1 MLNSSKLF
9 KGLGSILIASSLA
22 VSPVIVSENIANA
35 DSTQS
40 SANQAN
46 QEGYKINQNIANII
60 YDNLERNDKGELQII
75 DKEYLKNELSNSGL
89 DVTVNDVENYVDQYN
104 KTMQGKNGEK
114 AKENLVAFNKEVEK
128 QQQKNSTGTSNRDAC
143 DAITATGFAHTTA
156 TSGAMA
162 ALGVSGPVGWGVA
175 TGMGALY
182 AGGSIACN
190 HA

>member
-40 SANQAN
+40 SANQ
-46 QEGYKINQNIANII
+46 EDYKINQNIANII
-60 YDNLERNDKGELQII
+60 YNNLEKNDKGELQII
-75 DKEYLKNELSNSGL
+75 DKEYLKNELSDSGL
-89 DVTVNDVENYVDQYN
+89 DITVKDVENYIEQYN

-114 AKENLVAFNKEVEK
+114 
-128 QQQKNSTGTSNRDAC
+128 
-143 DAITATGFAHTTA
+143 
-156 TSGAMA
+156 AMA
-162 ALGVSGPVGWGVA
+162 ALGVSGPVGWGVGA
-175 TGMGALY
+175 GMGALY

>member
-40 SANQAN
+40 SANQDD
-46 QEGYKINQNIANII
+46 QEDYKINQNIANII
-60 YDNLERNDKGELQII
+60 YNNLEKNDKGELQII
-75 DKEYLKNELSNSGL
+75 DKEYLKNELSDSGL
-89 DVTVNDVENYVDQYN
+89 DITVKDVENYIEQYN

-114 AKENLVAFNKEVEK
+114 AKKNLIAFNKEIEK
-128 QQQKNSTGTSNRDAC
+128 QQQKNDTSTSNRDAC
-143 DAITATGFAHTTA
+143 DALTVTGFAHTTA
-156 TSGAMA
+156 TTGAMA
-162 ALGVSGPVGWGVA
+162 ALGVSGPVGWGVGA
-175 TGMGALY
+175 GMGALY

>member
-22 VSPVIVSENIANA
+22 VSPVIVGENMANA

-40 SANQAN
+40 SANQ
-46 QEGYKINQNIANII
+46 EDYKIDQNIANII
-60 YDNLERNDKGELQII
+60 YNNLEKDDNGELKII
-75 DKEYLKNELSNSGL
+75 DKEYLKSELSNSGSN
-89 DVTVNDVENYVDQYN
+89 VTVKDVENYMDQYN

-114 AKENLVAFNKEVEK
+114 AKKNLVAFNKEVEE
-128 QQQKNSTGTSNRDAC
+128 QQQKNSTSNRDAC
-143 DAITATGFAHTTA
+143 DALTATGFAHTAA
-156 TSGAMA
+156 TTGAMA
-162 ALGVSGPVGWGVA
+162 ALGASGPVGWGVG
-175 TGMGALY
+175 TGMAALY